1 MLGYLVTS
9 KARRRLLEL
18 LWGQG
23 ARGSVTEL
31 AKRAGV
37 GFANAYREL
46 HAMKRLGLAVSER
59 KTGAETFRA
68 GERHPLAAALRALV
82 AAPGAGA
89 PDVEAERTRGLLRT
103 LGAPLPAEPA
113 KLAGIPLEEVLVR
126 GVALAH
132 RDPAVARALPLCFWK
147 SRDRID
153 PQRLREAARGLG
165 ERQAVGFFLELT
177 AELSGDRRLAEWS
190 KAFRDGRRRIVRDLF
205 LVPAGSKFQSR
216 LAEER
221 TPGVARRWGL
231 RMNMDLD
238 SFRSLFDRFAH
249 AA

>member
-1 MLGYLVTS
+1 VLGYLVTS

-59 KTGAETFRA
+59 KTGAESFRA
-68 GERHPLAAALRALV
+68 GAGHPLAAALRALV
-82 AAPGAGA
+82 AAPGAGT
-89 PDVEAERTRGLLRT
+89 PDGEAEWTRGRLRT

-113 KLAGIPLEEVLVR
+113 ELGGIPLEEVLVR

-147 SRDRID
+147 SRDRIN
-153 PQRLREAARGLG
+153 PQRLREAARSLG

-190 KAFRDGRRRIVRDLF
+190 QLFRDRRRKLAQDLF
-205 LVPAGSKFQSR
+205 LAPAGARFQSR

-221 TPGVARRWGL
+221 APAVARRWGF
-231 RMNMDLD
+231 RMNMDLE
-238 SFRSLFDRFAH
+238 SFRTLFDRFAH